1 MTPKVFRPTCYAQ
14 LSRFQPAP
22 AQPKR
27 RLSAVN
33 ALFSLA
39 LAVALIV
46 AAWPAAGVVIS
57 GDFPGAA
64 RCYGWQEDSAAVAA
78 LLDLHNVIA
87 H

>member
-1 MTPKVFRPTCYAQ
+1 MTHYPFRPTCYAQ
-14 LSRFQPAP
+14 VSRFSPAP

-27 RLSAVN
+27 RMSAVN

-39 LAVALIV
+39 LAVALAV
-46 AAWPAAGVVIS
+46 AAWPAAGIVIS

-78 LLDLHNVIA
+78 LLDLHNVVA